1 MRGEAAA
8 PASPLGGSAEERAAE
23 NRRFRRAAL
32 AIVVLALLLRLGA
45 ALFLGD
51 VLGYHQRVRS
61 GDLQWDWGYE
71 QASIAQA
78 FARGEGLA
86 DPFNQGTG
94 ATAWAAPA
102 YPVLLGGL
110 IRAFGG
116 ITVEVAWILF
126 GIQVLAASLTC
137 YALWRLGRDLYSQ
150 WAGLAA
156 ALLWAGHPMA
166 VYLPIAL
173 VWDSTLV
180 ALTMTWFLAAMLERG
195 RCAPYGAV
203 AKLGVLLGLTLLVNP
218 APLALVPML
227 CVYYLRRRGSGL
239 RLQPRGVQRLAI
251 LLGTAAL
258 IVSPWAVRNAV
269 VLGTPQIRSNLGVEV
284 FVGNNDGAIGLFNGR
299 IHPAYN
305 EAEMQRYRELDEVA
319 YSKDSLERGLD
330 WIEQNPERFGWLT
343 LERFKR
349 FWFGPDPRDEI
360 VLGTGFVQRRD
371 AMGWI
376 KWGTHALMGLL
387 AITSMIVWRGRP
399 GSRTVM
405 RGALFLFPLVY
416 YVTHVFERYRFPIEP
431 LVTLAAAVLLLR
443 LIFGPKSRF
452 AARELDAPTLPS
464 G

>member
-1 MRGEAAA
+1 M
-8 PASPLGGSAEERAAE
+8 
-23 NRRFRRAAL
+23 
-32 AIVVLALLLRLGA
+32 
-45 ALFLGD
+45 
-51 VLGYHQRVRS
+51 
-61 GDLQWDWGYE
+61 
-71 QASIAQA
+71 
-78 FARGEGLA
+78 
-86 DPFNQGTG
+86 
-94 ATAWAAPA
+94 
-102 YPVLLGGL
+102 
-110 IRAFGG
+110 
-116 ITVEVAWILF
+116 
-126 GIQVLAASLTC
+126 LAASLTC

-203 AKLGVLLGLTLLVNP
+203 ARLGVLLGLTLLVNP

-258 IVSPWAVRNAV
+258 IVSPWAVRNAA

-305 EAEMQRYRELDEVA
+305 EAEMQRYRELGEVA

-330 WIEQNPERFGWLT
+330 WIEQ
-343 LERFKR
+343 
-349 FWFGPDPRDEI
+349 
-360 VLGTGFVQRRD
+360 
-371 AMGWI
+371 
-376 KWGTHALMGLL
+376 GTHALMGLL

-443 LIFGPKSRF
+443 LSFGPKSRF
-452 AARELDAPTLPS
+452 AARELDAPSPAS
-464 G
+464 

>member
-8 PASPLGGSAEERAAE
+8 PASPLGGSADERAAE

-45 ALFLGD
+45 ALSLGD

-166 VYLPIAL
+166 VYLPIA
-173 VWDSTLV
+173 
-180 ALTMTWFLAAMLERG
+180 
-195 RCAPYGAV
+195 
-203 AKLGVLLGLTLLVNP
+203 
-218 APLALVPML
+218 
-227 CVYYLRRRGSGL
+227 
-239 RLQPRGVQRLAI
+239 
-251 LLGTAAL
+251 
-258 IVSPWAVRNAV
+258 
-269 VLGTPQIRSNLGVEV
+269 
-284 FVGNNDGAIGLFNGR
+284 
-299 IHPAYN
+299 
-305 EAEMQRYRELDEVA
+305 
-319 YSKDSLERGLD
+319 
-330 WIEQNPERFGWLT
+330 
-343 LERFKR
+343 
-349 FWFGPDPRDEI
+349 
-360 VLGTGFVQRRD
+360 
-371 AMGWI
+371 
-376 KWGTHALMGLL
+376 
-387 AITSMIVWRGRP
+387 
-399 GSRTVM
+399 
-405 RGALFLFPLVY
+405 
-416 YVTHVFERYRFPIEP
+416 
-431 LVTLAAAVLLLR
+431 
-443 LIFGPKSRF
+443 
-452 AARELDAPTLPS
+452 
-464 G
+464 